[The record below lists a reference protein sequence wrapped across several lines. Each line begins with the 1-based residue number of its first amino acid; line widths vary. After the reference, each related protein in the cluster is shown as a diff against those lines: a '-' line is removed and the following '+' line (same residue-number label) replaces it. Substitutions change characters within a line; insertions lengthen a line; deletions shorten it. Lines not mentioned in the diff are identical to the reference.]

1 MKNSIFLRGIS
12 FCVLLFLFILIPNI
26 NVQAE
31 ANKNFSGKVETDK
44 NEYSKDEVVTY
55 KVTIKNVSD
64 KNSKDIILSDELPE
78 EVVIVETDGKVD
90 GQKVTW
96 EKEELKKN
104 EEFSVNLKVKVE
116 EKNVTPIPP
125 EENKPGTDITPE
137 ENKPAEDNNF
147 TQPNNKPG
155 IGLPNAGGRNTALII
170 MGALILI
177 ISGRLIYKNKG
188 KKSTTALLLAFIFSM
203 SLVTSNS
210 VIAYADDSSIK
221 EDIIHTIKVEDK
233 EILSKIIVQA

>member
-31 ANKNFSGKVETDK
+31 ANKNFSVKVETDK

-90 GQKVTW
+90 GQGK
-96 EKEELKKN
+96 KKN
-104 EEFSVNLKVKVE
+104 WKKMKNLV
-116 EKNVTPIPP
+116 
-125 EENKPGTDITPE
+125 
-137 ENKPAEDNNF
+137 
-147 TQPNNKPG
+147 
-155 IGLPNAGGRNTALII
+155 LI
-170 MGALILI
+170 
-177 ISGRLIYKNKG
+177 
-188 KKSTTALLLAFIFSM
+188 
-203 SLVTSNS
+203 
-210 VIAYADDSSIK
+210 
-221 EDIIHTIKVEDK
+221 
-233 EILSKIIVQA
+233 